1 MKNAVDLIKAS
12 LFGGFLVVL
21 PLLLLYLMADEMIE
35 LLIGLSSPIVQL
47 LPSSVMGLEDHP
59 FSLALLTLALTSLLF
74 GIFLKS
80 AFMSQ
85 FFRYIERST
94 IGRLALY
101 RSIKQLASGI
111 FCDKNSVNENGEYNG
126 GFRAAMLKNQDGSH
140 QFAYLI
146 EQDDDYS
153 CVLIPHAPAGFAGPL
168 KLVPNEKVTLLDAS
182 IGDVSAVLSQWGNGA
197 LALTPRRTP

>member
-12 LFGGFLVVL
+12 LFAGFLVVL
-21 PLLLLYLMADEMIE
+21 PLLLLYLMADELIE
-35 LLIGLSSPIVQL
+35 LLIGLSSPLVQL
-47 LPSSVMGLEDHP
+47 LPSSVMGLEEYP
-59 FSLALLTLALTSLLF
+59 FALALVTLGITSLLF

-80 AFMSQ
+80 AFMTKLFS
-85 FFRYIERST
+85 YIESNT

-111 FCDKNSVNENGEYNG
+111 FSDNNSVNENGEYNG
-126 GFRAAMLKNQDGSH
+126 GFRAAMLKNQDDSH

-153 CVLIPHAPAGFAGPL
+153 CVLIPHAPTGFAGPL
-168 KLVPNEKVTLLDAS
+168 KLVSNEKVTLIDAS

-197 LALTPRRTP
+197 LALTPQHTR

>member
-1 MKNAVDLIKAS
+1 M
-12 LFGGFLVVL
+12 
-21 PLLLLYLMADEMIE
+21 
-35 LLIGLSSPIVQL
+35 QL
-47 LPSSVMGLEDHP
+47 LPSSVMGLEEHP

-146 EQDDDYS
+146 EQDDNYS
-153 CVLIPHAPAGFAGPL
+153 SVLIPHAPAGFAGPL

-197 LALTPRRTP
+197 LALTPRRTR